1 VDDPKG
7 AGATVVKS
15 DETAPAGSE
24 TGPAASG
31 EHLRQLEVGGPTTLP
46 TAPDGQ
52 YDLGD
57 EHARGGL
64 GRIVRGRDRRLDR
77 TVAIKQ
83 LIRGTPINRARFAR
97 EARITARLQHP
108 GVVPIYEA
116 GVWPSGQQFYAMRLV
131 EGRPLS
137 AAIDDARSLTER
149 LALLS
154 RVLVV
159 AETMAYAH
167 SRGVIH
173 RDLKPSNVLVGEY
186 GETVVIDWGIAK
198 ELGEADAEI
207 EAPVAVPSVDLT
219 VVGQVMGT
227 PWYMAPEQARGE
239 PTDERSDVYAL
250 GAILYHVLAG
260 VPPHADATKIVE
272 TVAAG
277 APPPPLASRAP
288 GVAPDLVAIVDK
300 TLAAAPGARYPSAAE
315 LAADLKRYLN
325 GQLVSVHRYGLGALV
340 SRWVAR
346 HRAAVAIAALA
357 VVVLAVGGVISL
369 RNIVSARDEARQ
381 NASALSAQRDA
392 LILTQAESA
401 LDRDPT
407 ASLAWLKQY
416 PLDGAEWNRVRTIAA
431 DAVSRG
437 VAKHVLN
444 HGEEAFVIAW
454 SPDGGHVAVS
464 STDHV
469 NVWDARTGA
478 RQRHL
483 RLVSSYRV
491 AISTGGRVIAAASSN
506 ENEIRVWRD
515 GPEPLVLAG
524 HTALVTFL
532 AVLAD
537 ERIVSAARDGT
548 VRVWTIS
555 GDGSVAVE
563 AAGELSVCLAIVP
576 GGPPRLA
583 SISPQGAVQ
592 VTPLDGGPATTLGSL
607 AGTPRALAVARD
619 GSAVAVAGADGIWI
633 WPLAGGPALRLGD
646 SDGTRELVYA
656 GNDALLEVGPDT
668 SIRVWDVAA
677 KAALALPHQRPLS
690 DVATSQHG
698 VLVTTDIDGRIF
710 VWRPGP
716 GPGEYTPRELRGHR
730 ASIASVAFSPD
741 GMHLASS
748 SIDMDLRL
756 WDVAATAERVQ
767 RVDKA
772 DLFQVSYVADHVVVA
787 TSRSGAVH
795 RIDLASGTSR
805 PLGAHGGTSMGL
817 AASADRR
824 WIATA
829 GWDGSAWLWDVE
841 RSTGTALRTT
851 GAAVRGIGLSPDG
864 ARVALAT
871 DAGVLL
877 GGPEARF
884 HPLGEHEGIVWGAV
898 FNRDGRT
905 LATTGDDSTVRLWDI
920 EPTRVRHVL
929 RGDDGPSR
937 IAFSS
942 DGRHLVTGGATG
954 GVRVWEVTT
963 GTGRL
968 LGEHQGAVRA
978 IAFSSDGA
986 RIASGSR
993 DRTVRVWTV
1002 ATGTGAL
1009 VGRHDGEIRDVAFSP
1024 DGRYLAS
1031 AGYDRTFKVWDLDQ
1045 RVSWSFRGAAA
1056 FQRVAFA
1063 PHGGELTV
1071 TCADGTVHSVP
1082 IPLPA
1087 TVPRD
1092 PHAARAWIAE
1102 RFTGTTD

>member
-1 VDDPKG
+1 VDDSKG

-15 DETAPAGSE
+15 DATAPAGSE

-31 EHLRQLEVGGPTTLP
+31 EHLRQLELAGPTTLP
-46 TAPDGQ
+46 TAPDGH

-64 GRIVRGRDRRLDR
+64 GRIVRSRDRRLDR

-137 AAIDDARSLTER
+137 AAIDDATSLTER

-198 ELGEADAEI
+198 ELGETDAELD
-207 EAPVAVPSVDLT
+207 APAAMPAVDLT

-260 VPPHADATKIVE
+260 APPHAEAAKVVE

-277 APPPPLASRAP
+277 TPPPPLAIRAP

-300 TLAAAPGARYPSAAE
+300 ALAAAPGARYPSAAE
-315 LAADLKRYLN
+315 LAADLERYLN
-325 GQLVSVHRYGLGALV
+325 GQLVSVHRYGLAALV
-340 SRWVAR
+340 GRWVAR

-357 VVVLAVGGVISL
+357 AVALGVGGVISV
-369 RNIVSARDEARQ
+369 RNIVSARDEARR

-444 HGEEAFVIAW
+444 QGEEAFVIAW
-454 SPDGGHVAVS
+454 SPDGDHVAVS

-469 NVWDARTGA
+469 NVWDARTGT
-478 RQRHL
+478 RQRRL
-483 RLVSSYRV
+483 RLISAYRT
-491 AISTGGRVIAAASSN
+491 AISAGGRVVAAATTQD
-506 ENEIRVWRD
+506 NEIRVWRD
-515 GPEPLVLAG
+515 EPEARVLAG
-524 HTALVTFL
+524 HTARVTFL

-537 ERIVSAARDGT
+537 ERIVSASRDGA
-548 VRVWTIS
+548 VRIWTTT
-555 GDGSVAVE
+555 GDARIVAQ
-563 AAGELSVCLAIVP
+563 AAGDLSTCLAIVP
-576 GGPPRLA
+576 GGTPRLV
-583 SISPQGAVQ
+583 SIAPQGTVQ
-592 VTPLDGGPATTLGSL
+592 VTPLDGTPGITLGSL
-607 AGTPRALAVARD
+607 AGVPRALAVTRD
-619 GSAVAVAGADGIWI
+619 GSSVAVAGSDGIWI
-633 WPLAGGPALRLGD
+633 WPVAGGAPQRIGD

-656 GNDALLEVGPDT
+656 ANDALLEVGANT
-668 SIRVWDVAA
+668 SIRVWDVVART
-677 KAALALPHQRPLS
+677 ALALPHQRPLS
-690 DVATSQHG
+690 DVAASQHG
-698 VLVTTDIDGRIF
+698 LLVTTDIDGHIF
-710 VWRPGP
+710 VWHPGP
-716 GPGEYTPRELRGHR
+716 GPGEYAPRELRGHR
-730 ASIASVAFSPD
+730 ASIASVAFAPD
-741 GMHLASS
+741 GKRLASS

-756 WDVAATAERVQ
+756 WHIAAPVDHVQ
-767 RVDKA
+767 RADKS
-772 DLFQVSYVADHVVVA
+772 DLYQLAYVADHVVVA
-787 TSRSGAVH
+787 TSRSGTVH

-805 PLGAHGGTSMGL
+805 PLGAHGGTSVGL
-817 AASADRR
+817 ATSSDRR
-824 WIATA
+824 WVATG
-829 GWDGSAWLWDVE
+829 GWDGSAWLWDAE
-841 RSTGTALRTT
+841 QTSGTALQTS
-851 GAAVRGIGLSPDG
+851 GSPVRGIGLSPDG
-864 ARVALAT
+864 SRVALAT

-877 GGPEARF
+877 GGPDAPFRA
-884 HPLGEHEGIVWGAV
+884 LGEHDGIVWGAV
-898 FNRDGRT
+898 FSGDGRT
-905 LATTGDDSTVRLWDI
+905 LATTGDDSTVRLWDVD
-920 EPTRVRHVL
+920 PPRVRHVL
-929 RGDDGPSR
+929 RGDVGPSR
-937 IAFSS
+937 IAFSN
-942 DGRHLVTGGATG
+942 DGRYLVTGGAAG
-954 GVRVWEVTT
+954 GVRIWDVST

-968 LGEHQGAVRA
+968 LGEHQGTVRA
-978 IAFSSDGA
+978 IAFSTDGA

-993 DRTVRVWTV
+993 DRTVRIWDV
-1002 ATGTGAL
+1002 ATGGGVL
-1009 VGRHDGEIRDVAFSP
+1009 VGRHDGEVRDVAFSP
-1024 DGRYLAS
+1024 DGRYLVSAS
-1031 AGYDRTFKVWDLDQ
+1031 HDRTFKVWDLEQ
-1045 RVSWSFRGAAA
+1045 RVSWSIPGAAA

-1063 PHGGELTV
+1063 PDGGELTV

-1087 TVPRD
+1087 TVPSD
-1092 PHAARAWIAE
+1092 PRAARAWIAE
-1102 RFTGTTD
+1102 RFTDTTD

>member
-1 VDDPKG
+1 VDDSKG

-15 DETAPAGSE
+15 DDTAPAGSE

-31 EHLRQLEVGGPTTLP
+31 EHLRQLELAGPTTLP
-46 TAPDGQ
+46 TAPDGH

-64 GRIVRGRDRRLDR
+64 GRIVRSRDRRLDR

-137 AAIDDARSLTER
+137 AAIDDAASLTER

-198 ELGEADAEI
+198 ELGETDAELD
-207 EAPVAVPSVDLT
+207 APAAVPSQDLT

-260 VPPHADATKIVE
+260 APPHAEAAKVVE

-277 APPPPLASRAP
+277 TPPPPLAVRAP

-300 TLAAAPGARYPSAAE
+300 ALAAAPQARYPSAAE

-325 GQLVSVHRYGLGALV
+325 GQLVSVHRYGLAALV

-357 VVVLAVGGVISL
+357 AIVLVVGGAISV
-369 RNIVSARDEARQ
+369 RNIVSARDEARR

-437 VAKHVLN
+437 VARHVLK

-454 SPDGGHVAVS
+454 SPDGDHVAVS

-469 NVWDARTGA
+469 NVWDAHTGA

-483 RLVSSYRV
+483 RLISAYRV
-491 AISTGGRVIAAASSN
+491 AISIGGRVIAAASSN
-506 ENEIRVWRD
+506 ENAIRVWRD
-515 GPEPLVLAG
+515 GPDPHVLAG
-524 HTALVTFL
+524 HTARVTFL
-532 AVLAD
+532 AVLPD
-537 ERIVSAARDGT
+537 ERIVSAGRDGA
-548 VRVWTIS
+548 VRLWSIN
-555 GDGSVAVE
+555 GDARVAAE
-563 AAGELSVCLAIVP
+563 AAGDLSTCLAIVP
-576 GGPPRLA
+576 GGAPRLA

-592 VTPLDGGPATTLGSL
+592 ITPLDGAPGITLGNL
-607 AGTPRALAVARD
+607 AGLPRALAVTRD
-619 GSAVAVAGADGIWI
+619 GSAVAVAGTDGIWI
-633 WPLAGGPALRLGD
+633 WPLAGGAPQRLGD

-656 GNDALLEVGPDT
+656 ANDVLLEVGPDT
-668 SIRVWDVAA
+668 TIRVWNVTTG
-677 KAALALPHQRPLS
+677 AALALPHQRPLS
-690 DVATSQHG
+690 DVATSPHG
-698 VLVTTDIDGRIF
+698 LLVTTDIDGHVF
-710 VWRPGP
+710 LWRPGP
-716 GPGEYTPRELRGHR
+716 GAGEYTPRELRGHR

-741 GMHLASS
+741 GMRLASS

-756 WDVAATAERVQ
+756 WDVVTPVEHVQ

-772 DLFQVSYVADHVVVA
+772 DLFQLAYVADHVVVA

-805 PLGAHGGTSMGL
+805 ALGAHGGTSMGL
-817 AASADRR
+817 ATSVDRR
-824 WIATA
+824 WIASG
-829 GWDGSAWLWDVE
+829 GWDGSAWLWDVQ
-841 RSTGTALRTT
+841 RATGTVLRTT
-851 GAAVRGIGLSPDG
+851 GPAVRGIGLSPDG
-864 ARVALAT
+864 GRVALAT
-871 DAGVLL
+871 DAGALL
-877 GGPEARF
+877 GGPDVPFLA
-884 HPLGEHEGIVWGAV
+884 LAEHEGVVWGAV
-898 FNRDGRT
+898 FSRDGRV
-905 LATTGDDSTVRLWDI
+905 LATTGEDSTVRIWDVD
-920 EPTRVRHVL
+920 PPRVRHVL

-937 IAFSS
+937 IAFSD
-942 DGRHLVTGGATG
+942 DGRYLVTGGAAG
-954 GVRVWEVTT
+954 GVRVWDVST
-963 GTGRL
+963 GAGRL
-968 LGEHQGAVRA
+968 LGSHQGSVRA
-978 IAFSSDGA
+978 IAFSTDGA

-993 DRTVRVWTV
+993 DRTVRVWNV
-1002 ATGTGAL
+1002 ATGTGT
-1009 VGRHDGEIRDVAFSP
+1009 VIGKHDGEIRDVAFSP
-1024 DGRYLAS
+1024 NNRYLAS
-1031 AGYDRTFKVWDLDQ
+1031 ASFDRTFEVWDLAE
-1045 RVSWSFRGAAA
+1045 RVSWSFQGAAA
-1056 FQRVAFA
+1056 FQRLAFA
-1063 PHGGELTV
+1063 PDGGELSV

-1087 TVPRD
+1087 PIPSDPR
-1092 PHAARAWIAE
+1092 AARAWIAE
-1102 RFTGTTD
+1102 RVTGTTD